1 MATIGDVLRHVL
13 KHSGGLSETNRAELE
28 EAIEDFDRRV
38 SAASEPDQ
46 SPEPAPLLMA
56 PDAD

>member
-38 SAASEPDQ
+38 SAA
-46 SPEPAPLLMA
+46 PESGQAPKPAPLMA
-56 PDAD
+56 PAAG